1 MYHFQIPIEPYFF
14 SNFQTDDKFLCC
26 RLWDKKLFLQTE
38 YEGQVK
44 KFMEVMEKN
53 ETDGIIAAGGGGTLL
68 EVSGSITGVV
78 MINGAPKD
86 GGHIACFVSPLTQ
99 PLFLIHLR

>member
-1 MYHFQIPIEPYFF
+1 ME
-14 SNFQTDDKFLCC
+14 FLCC
-26 RLWDKKLFLQTE
+26 GLWEKKLFLQTE

-78 MINGAPKD
+78 RISCAPED
-86 GGHIACFVSPLTQ
+86 GGHIALGFFFVSPTTQ
-99 PLFLIHLR
+99 LLFIVH

>member
-1 MYHFQIPIEPYFF
+1 M
-14 SNFQTDDKFLCC
+14 
-26 RLWDKKLFLQTE
+26 QTE

-78 MINGAPKD
+78 MISGALRMEGTLLLFCQSFNPAV
-86 GGHIACFVSPLTQ
+86 ILNSPEIKIDQTS
-99 PLFLIHLR
+99 

>member
-1 MYHFQIPIEPYFF
+1 M
-14 SNFQTDDKFLCC
+14 
-26 RLWDKKLFLQTE
+26 QTE

-78 MINGAPKD
+78 MIIGAPED
-86 GGHIACFVSPLTQ
+86 GGHIACFVSSLTQ

>member
-1 MYHFQIPIEPYFF
+1 M
-14 SNFQTDDKFLCC
+14 
-26 RLWDKKLFLQTE
+26 QTE

-78 MINGAPKD
+78 MISGALKD
-86 GGHIACFVSPLTQ
+86 GRHIAFVLSVL
-99 PLFLIHLR
+99 

>member
-1 MYHFQIPIEPYFF
+1 MDFE
-14 SNFQTDDKFLCC
+14 K
-26 RLWDKKLFLQTE
+26 KKLLLQTE

-68 EVSGSITGVV
+68 EVSGSTTGVV
-78 MINGAPKD
+78 MISGAPED
-86 GGHIACFVSPLTQ
+86 GEHIAFQSFNTAIIFNSPQMKNDQTFSSVCH
-99 PLFLIHLR
+99 PCCSWC

>member
-1 MYHFQIPIEPYFF
+1 M
-14 SNFQTDDKFLCC
+14 
-26 RLWDKKLFLQTE
+26 QTE

-78 MINGAPKD
+78 MISGAPKD
-86 GGHIACFVSPLTQ
+86 GRHIAFVLSVL
-99 PLFLIHLR
+99 

>member
-1 MYHFQIPIEPYFF
+1 
-14 SNFQTDDKFLCC
+14 
-26 RLWDKKLFLQTE
+26 
-38 YEGQVK
+38 
-44 KFMEVMEKN
+44 MEVMEKN

-86 GGHIACFVSPLTQ
+86 GEHIACFVSP
-99 PLFLIHLR
+99 